1 MADIEQEY
9 LTFILQGEEYGVDI
23 LCVQEIRVWSSV
35 TELPNKPNYIKGVI
49 NLRGVIIP
57 IIDLRLRFGQPA
69 LDYNDQTVTIILRQ
83 QSKSSSMV
91 VGIVVDGVSEVYK
104 FTSQSIRKAPA
115 FGNRIDG
122 CFLKGLVSVEE
133 KLIILLDSNSLLN
146 EDDLYCV
153 PSHEEKTSASSD
165 SNIDNNLDQ
174 TQCSTHFIKRIIP
187 AVITK
192 REITYSHRINNNSNC
207 SHNNNTG
214 K

>member
-35 TELPNKPNYIKGVI
+35 TELPNKPDYIKGVI

-69 LDYNDQTVTIILRQ
+69 LDYNEQTVTIILRQ
-83 QSKSSSMV
+83 QSSSMV
-91 VGIVVDGVSEVYK
+91 VGIVVDAVSEVYK

-115 FGNRIDG
+115 FGSSIDG

-133 KLIILLDSNSLLN
+133 KLIILLDSDSLLN
-146 EDDLYCV
+146 EDDLYRTV
-153 PSHEEKTSASSD
+153 ESNEDSSD
-165 SNIDNNLDQ
+165 QDKDN
-174 TQCSTHFIKRIIP
+174 F
-187 AVITK
+187 
-192 REITYSHRINNNSNC
+192 ESHSELSRDAPSL
-207 SHNNNTG
+207 SSA
-214 K
+214 

>member
-35 TELPNKPNYIKGVI
+35 TELPNKPDYIKGVI

-57 IIDLRLRFGQPA
+57 IIDLRLRFGQSA
-69 LDYNDQTVTIILRQ
+69 LDYNEQTVTIILRQ

-91 VGIVVDGVSEVYK
+91 VGIVVDAVSEVYK

-115 FGNRIDG
+115 FGSSIDG

-133 KLIILLDSNSLLN
+133 KLIILLDSDSLLS
-146 EDDLYCV
+146 EDDLYRTV
-153 PSHEEKTSASSD
+153 PSNEVNTDQQKANVESHAELTLDAPSLSSA
-165 SNIDNNLDQ
+165 
-174 TQCSTHFIKRIIP
+174 
-187 AVITK
+187 
-192 REITYSHRINNNSNC
+192 
-207 SHNNNTG
+207 
-214 K
+214 